1 MNPLKTTYYNFG
13 DLVAVSPKIQSKRKL
28 LVPENTKIMS
38 MMCDFWPMMIGQM
51 ENIFYIFLSDVYTSS
66 LVNKIFFNNTLL

>member
-28 LVPENTKIMS
+28 LEPENAKIMS
-38 MMCDFWPMMIGQM
+38 MMCDF
-51 ENIFYIFLSDVYTSS
+51 
-66 LVNKIFFNNTLL
+66 

>member
-1 MNPLKTTYYNFG
+1 MLHRCERTSCEIIVVMNPLKTTYYNFG

-38 MMCDFWPMMIGQM
+38 MMCDF
-51 ENIFYIFLSDVYTSS
+51 
-66 LVNKIFFNNTLL
+66 